1 MSRKHEPLKV
11 CIIHLIYLDSDSG
24 VEVGTLVV
32 HKLLPRSRIFFF
44 FFVFHFKV
52 TTKVCKILVSLYRSK
67 ISSVLSAARFPGQ
80 DQYSSS

>member
-1 MSRKHEPLKV
+1 MSRKHEPLKF

-32 HKLLPRSRIFFF
+32 HKLLPRSRI